1 MKLFDNFEDFNNYVG
16 LTQPF
21 DLNIDVG
28 EYPASTLLK
37 SEGIGFDFY
46 RISFKT
52 NYYNPEINTSNTPIT
67 AIFFNSPGNFY
78 EWDLAESFEG
88 FYLHISKEI
97 INKHRYLF
105 QNYLEY
111 GEHEALYLKESEEKE
126 LINIFKLIISH
137 YNHKLEDYDV
147 LISYVNLL
155 LNLVESFYKRQFKT
169 ETKKYN
175 LIVSEFQQLLMEYY
189 NQPFEGVPTVNYFAQ
204 KLKLSANYLGDIIKS
219 YTNKSAIETI
229 HEFVIDKAKEKLMQ
243 TNSTSADVA
252 YELGFDYPNYFSK
265 LFKKQTNVTP
275 KQFKTQQISTEKR
288 NP

>member
-1 MKLFDNFEDFNNYVG
+1 
-16 LTQPF
+16 
-21 DLNIDVG
+21 
-28 EYPASTLLK
+28 
-37 SEGIGFDFY
+37 
-46 RISFKT
+46 
-52 NYYNPEINTSNTPIT
+52 
-67 AIFFNSPGNFY
+67 
-78 EWDLAESFEG
+78 
-88 FYLHISKEI
+88 
-97 INKHRYLF
+97 
-105 QNYLEY
+105 
-111 GEHEALYLKESEEKE
+111 
-126 LINIFKLIISH
+126 
-137 YNHKLEDYDV
+137 
-147 LISYVNLL
+147 
-155 LNLVESFYKRQFKT
+155 
-169 ETKKYN
+169 
-175 LIVSEFQQLLMEYY
+175 MEYY